1 MAAATS
7 EALERVSA
15 ERRARWLR
23 RRRRRRVLWVL
34 VGVAAVAALAFDVW
48 PRGGTPAQP
57 PVKVAAP
64 PPPQPARPLSGPR
77 SSIAGLLAALP
88 TAAGV
93 AHGNPGQRMVALTFD
108 DGPSGRTPRSCGC
121 SHAITRTRRS
131 SSSAAPRAAWSR
143 CSGT

>member
-48 PRGGTPAQP
+48 PRGGTRRAAAGQGRGA
-57 PVKVAAP
+57 AAP
-64 PPPQPARPLSGPR
+64 QARP
-77 SSIAGLLAALP
+77 AALRP
-88 TAAGV
+88 
-93 AHGNPGQRMVALTFD
+93 P
-108 DGPSGRTPRSCGC
+108 
-121 SHAITRTRRS
+121 
-131 SSSAAPRAAWSR
+131 
-143 CSGT
+143 